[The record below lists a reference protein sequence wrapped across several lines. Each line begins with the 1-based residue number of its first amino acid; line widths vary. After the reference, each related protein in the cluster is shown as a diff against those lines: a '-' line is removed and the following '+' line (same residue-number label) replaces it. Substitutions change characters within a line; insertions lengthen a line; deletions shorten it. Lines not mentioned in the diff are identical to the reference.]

1 MLFIENKTELF
12 FVTTPLFKPFYID
25 IIISLVYYNYSN
37 GTAWAVLLIGYFIFY
52 NRLVWQYRAVIFLH
66 LLCKP

>member
-25 IIISLVYYNYSN
+25 IIIALVYYNYSN
-37 GTAWAVLLIGYFIFY
+37 GTAWAVLLTDFFI
-52 NRLVWQYRAVIFLH
+52 
-66 LLCKP
+66 